1 MHKRNL
7 IIVWM
12 VTLSSLSLHLH
23 ASEPNPQPPA
33 FCKNPD
39 QAKELERVFP
49 DAYAQAVRIRGTVC
63 RDLEA
68 MAQSKALMLEVVGL
82 LGTLDTVFGS
92 DKVSLELMEPE
103 QNLVA
108 DKGQLTTLEEP
119 LEDDK
124 GGLAIPMED
133 NIVDISIPDK
143 QNCEAFF
150 ANFDNVKSCKKGLSL
165 FADLYGYAQG
175 VFSLPRIIKSSK
187 QLDAIEKR
195 WEKFYQNS
203 RSQTLFELA
212 YNGRNFQ
219 DDNDDYGFRGPPSSQ
234 TILFHP
240 SIVIENVSD
249 AVDGQQAR
257 EGVLLEIWGRN
268 YWENE
273 GFTGYSLGVLFSDRP
288 GDDFA
293 AAVSVH
299 YSNTMTL
306 GISYRDGDEG
316 NTGVFISYD
325 FLKGLQ
331 DKKQSLQKYRDK
343 IESQL

>member
-12 VTLSSLSLHLH
+12 VTLFSLSLHLH

-68 MAQSKALMLEVVGL
+68 MAQSKALMLEVVDL
-82 LGTLDTVFGS
+82 LGALDIVFGN
-92 DKVSLELMEPE
+92 DNVSRALIAPE

-108 DKGQLTTLEEP
+108 DKAQLTTLA
-119 LEDDK
+119 LLRDTGD
-124 GGLAIPMED
+124 LTVLSMAD
-133 NIVDISIPDK
+133 NTIEISDADK

-150 ANFDNVKSCKKGLSL
+150 ADFENVDGCRKGLGL

-175 VFSLPRIIKSSK
+175 VFSRPRIIKSSK

-212 YNGRNFQ
+212 YNGKKFQ

-257 EGVLLEIWGRN
+257 EGILLEIWGKN

-273 GFTGYSLGVLFSDRP
+273 GFTGYSLGVLLSDRP

-306 GISYRDGDEG
+306 GISYRDSDEG
-316 NTGVFISYD
+316 DTGVFISYD

-331 DKKQSLQKYRDK
+331 DRKQSLQQYRDK